1 MRWSRRDFVQ
11 AAAGALASGSLPGC
25 ASVAVT
31 PVSAPDGVIRLPLRA
46 HPRLTQPGGYLKLRP
61 DGAST
66 PVYVLAVADGY
77 VAVSPIC
84 MHLGCTVDVQGAR
97 LVCPCHGSTYD
108 REGNV
113 LRGPTL
119 KPLRRYATTLTG
131 EGELLIRLDGA
142 P

>member
-1 MRWSRRDFVQ
+1 MRWTRRDFVY
-11 AAAGALASGSLPGC
+11 AAAGALASGSLPAC
-25 ASVAVT
+25 ASVALT
-31 PVSAPDGVIRLPLRA
+31 PVSAPDGLIRLPLRA
-46 HPRLTQPGGYLKLRP
+46 HPRLAQPGGYVKLQP
-61 DGAST
+61 EGAST
-66 PVYVLAVADGY
+66 PVYVLAVEDGF

-84 MHLGCTVDVQGAR
+84 MHLGCTVDIQGAR

-119 KPLRRYATTLTG
+119 KPLRRYATTLTA

-142 P
+142 S